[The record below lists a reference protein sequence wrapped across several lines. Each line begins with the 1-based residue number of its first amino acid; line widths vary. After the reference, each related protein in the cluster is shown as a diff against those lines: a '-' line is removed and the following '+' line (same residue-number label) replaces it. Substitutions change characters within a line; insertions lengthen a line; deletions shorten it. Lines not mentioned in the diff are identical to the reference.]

1 MNLPMIPPS
10 TAASYSMLSDMDMP
24 MRSYDSNT
32 IDMTSNFIVIAIVI
46 AVGGLIMLITT
57 LVGAVCCC
65 RLFCRAGPVETEGV
79 VIERPITPRPESFRR
94 NSAQAQY
101 RLLIQSKQR
110 SVAGSRCIAQS
121 RGSVILKEASDDL
134 HRHCLRSDSY
144 GTHTYQMSKMACF

>member
-101 RLLIQSKQR
+101 RLLIQSKYEQEF
-110 SVAGSRCIAQS
+110 GC
-121 RGSVILKEASDDL
+121 GP
-134 HRHCLRSDSY
+134 
-144 GTHTYQMSKMACF
+144 GTVSFKDNVLLPVRAV